1 MADCRYRAPFQ
12 HANSAPDG
20 STNTEKGLTAD
31 SPKLKTSSPC
41 NKSRKF
47 DFPQKSNQLLEKE
60 NQNPVGTSSGSGNE
74 SLLSKN
80 QSENSDSLNS
90 ELKSILEQIESGQ
103 LKASTPILTNVFT
116 RNSMIYITAEK
127 VKLLQQFA
135 EKMKNNKEFEA
146 LKIRPFHL
154 KVSNKPTFVCGQ
166 ALKSDQIDESFNC
179 EVVAKVFLNGTGN
192 EAGKS
197 VSVCVSVVNKDADR
211 QNLLEGRKLIVSI
224 YLKDLNEN
232 KPYRKDFK
240 MDFSPELEK
249 GEKGLLKFV
258 SKRELDDYITDDGA
272 VTFGVSILLGSQQH
286 TEQ

>member
-1 MADCRYRAPFQ
+1 M
-12 HANSAPDG
+12 
-20 STNTEKGLTAD
+20 
-31 SPKLKTSSPC
+31 
-41 NKSRKF
+41 
-47 DFPQKSNQLLEKE
+47 
-60 NQNPVGTSSGSGNE
+60 GTSSGSGNE

-127 VKLLQQFA
+127 VKWLQQFA

-146 LKIRPFHL
+146 LTIRPVHL